1 MSKHLIALDLDG
13 TLLSDDKVIRSKT
26 KDTLRQAIEKGHIVV
41 IATGRPQRASIQYY
55 NELGLNTPMV
65 NMNGALVHHPKDQ
78 NWDVVHSPM
87 SIRTAQ
93 SIVQTS
99 YDFNVPNVM
108 AEIRDHVYL
117 DKHDEEIM
125 EIFHAD
131 FKEYPVTVGSL
142 KNTLEEDPTSLLIS
156 PREDHISELRSHLD
170 EKHASVIDH
179 RKWGAP
185 WHIIEIVRSGLSK
198 AVGLKKIA
206 HYYNIPKERII
217 AFGDED
223 NDLEMIDYAG
233 IGVAM
238 GNGIDE
244 LKSIANYTVKTNE
257 EEGIAQFLDEFL
269 RTVK

>member
-26 KDTLRQAIEKGHIVV
+26 KGTLHQAMERGHIVV
-41 IATGRPQRASIQYY
+41 IATGRPHRASIQYY

-65 NMNGALVHHPKDQ
+65 NMNGALVHHPKDK

-87 SIRTAQ
+87 SIRTAK
-93 SIVQTS
+93 SIIQTS
-99 YDFNVPNVM
+99 YDFNVQNVM

-117 DKHDEEIM
+117 DKHDDEIM
-125 EIFHAD
+125 QIFHAD
-131 FKEYPVTVGSL
+131 FENYPVTVGNL
-142 KNTLEEDPTSLLIS
+142 KNTLNEDPTSILIS
-156 PREDHISELRSHLD
+156 PKEHHITQLRKHLD
-170 EKHASVIDH
+170 DNHASVIDH
-179 RKWGAP
+179 RNWGAP

-223 NDLEMIDYAG
+223 NDFEMIDYAG

-244 LKSIANYTVKTNE
+244 LKTIANYTTKSNE
-257 EEGIAQFLDEFL
+257 QEGIALFLEEFL
-269 RTVK
+269 KTVK